1 MDPNQNQHPL
11 CQTGTLALA
20 KKYSEKKQY
29 SAEGILDQTTDLLE
43 SSHRPRKLHNYKT
56 GSQKWSSWCLLRKIN
71 PVSAGVNFRLEFL
84 SNLFSK

>member
-43 SSHRPRKLHNYKT
+43 SSHRPRKLYNYKT
-56 GSQKWSSWCLLRKIN
+56 GS
-71 PVSAGVNFRLEFL
+71 
-84 SNLFSK
+84 